1 MTDTASGSYFASLA
15 KARYLRLTTFKRKG
29 TPVSAPVP
37 GIVDGDRA
45 YFGVPSRSGAVR
57 RLEHTDGVQV
67 APCGA
72 LGLVSY
78 GPPLDAAARRLA
90 DSEASHVA
98 GQLACTYPDR
108 RSLARLLQQAR
119 RRRLVYYELLGGPS

>member
-29 TPVSAPVP
+29 APVSAPVP

-78 GPPLDAAARRLA
+78 GPPLDAAARPLA
-90 DSEASHVA
+90 DEEISGVA
-98 GQLACTYPDR
+98 GQLARKYPVRR
-108 RSLARLLQQAR
+108 RSLARLLQRVHQ
-119 RRRLVYYELLGGPS
+119 RRLAYYELLGP